1 MTQPFHR
8 TVGSLLSAWRAEPE
22 IAANIVA
29 WQTTPQRP
37 AKVVP
42 IPDGIHPNLLS
53 GLEAQGIH
61 ALYSHQ
67 RETWEAAIDGKNVVV
82 VTGTASG
89 KTLCYNLPVLDA
101 LLNDPQARALYIFP
115 TKALAQDQLN
125 PLNLLARMTGSKGAS
140 PSSGKAAFAAV
151 YDGDTPT
158 TLRNAIR
165 TQARVVITNPD
176 MLHMGILPHHTLW
189 VELLRSLRYVVVDEL
204 HVYRGVFGSHVAN
217 VLRRLR
223 RVCQFYG
230 SMPQFIL
237 TSATIANPSEL
248 AEQLVE
254 APVTCVDQ
262 DGSARGAQHFLI
274 YNPPVID
281 RDLGL
286 RRSSLL
292 ESVRLA
298 NELVSSGIQTILFG
312 RSRRTVELILNY
324 LRQNHPG
331 ETMRGYRSGYLPHER
346 REIEMGLRQGSVRA
360 VVATNAL
367 ELGIDIGGMDASI
380 LVGYPGTIAATRQQA
395 GRAGRKNEAS
405 LSILV
410 TAPDALDQFLAHHP
424 EYLFDRSPEHALINP
439 NHLVILLDHLRCAAF
454 ELPFRQG
461 DGFGTVPAEVV
472 SQYLAFLVE
481 SGILHPSGERYFWMA
496 DQYPANEISLRSAS
510 PDTILLRTG
519 SDEESTT
526 IGKVD
531 IPSAGLLVHPGAI
544 YLHDGQ
550 TYHVDTL
557 DLERKTALLTPV
569 EVDYFTEPQGETT
582 VSLLNPIN
590 ETSALGCTKHLGEIQ
605 VTSQI
610 TGFRKVRWYT
620 HENLGIGR
628 IELPPSTLQTVG
640 YWLALSDET
649 VETLKANGLWK
660 NAPNDYGPD
669 WPRIRD
675 LVRQRDQFRCQI
687 CGSLEV
693 GRSFHVHHKVP
704 IRQFASIEQANRLE
718 NLITLCPTCHQRAE
732 LAVKMRSGL
741 AGLGYA
747 LGQLAPI
754 FLMCDRRDLGV
765 HTDPQSSLSEGKPTV
780 ILYDLIPAGIGFS
793 ERLFEIHDELLL
805 RGYELVAECPCQDG
819 CPSCIGPAGEQ
830 GEGGKPESLAILS
843 VLTGRPL
850 PRRSMDR
857 QD

>member
-1 MTQPFHR
+1 MTEPHRR
-8 TVGSLLSAWRAEPE
+8 TVGSLLSAWRADPE
-22 IAANIVA
+22 IADNIVA
-29 WQTTPQRP
+29 WHTTP
-37 AKVVP
+37 ALAAEFVP
-42 IPDGIHPNLLS
+42 IPTGIHPHLQN
-53 GLEAQGIH
+53 GFAAQGIRS
-61 ALYSHQ
+61 LYSHQ
-67 RETWEAAIDGKNVVV
+67 REAWEAAIDGKNVVV

-89 KTLCYNLPVLDA
+89 KTLCYNLPVLDVLMA
-101 LLNDPQARALYIFP
+101 DPQARALYIFP

-125 PLNLLARMTGSKGAS
+125 QLNRLA
-140 PSSGKAAFAAV
+140 SSSTHDPDAPGPQGKPFAAV

-158 TLRNAIR
+158 SLRATVR
-165 TQARVVITNPD
+165 AQARVLITNPD

-189 VELLRSLRYVVVDEL
+189 VELLRSLRYVVIDEL

-223 RVCQFYG
+223 RVCRFYG

-237 TSATIANPSEL
+237 TSATIANPAQL

-254 APVTCVDQ
+254 APVTCVDR
-262 DGSARGAQHFLI
+262 DGSAHGARHFLI
-274 YNPPVID
+274 YNPPVVN

-298 NELVSSGIQTILFG
+298 NNLVGSGIQTILFG

-324 LRQNHPG
+324 LRQNHPD
-331 ETMRGYRSGYLPHER
+331 ETMRGYRSGYLPRER
-346 REIEMGLRQGSVRA
+346 REIEMGLRLGQVRA

-367 ELGIDIGGMDASI
+367 ELGIDIGSMDASL

-395 GRAGRKNEAS
+395 GRAGRKTDAS

-439 NHLVILLDHLRCAAF
+439 NHLIILLDHLRCAAF
-454 ELPFRQG
+454 ELPFRVG
-461 DGFGTVPAEVV
+461 DGFGSVPADLV

-481 SGILHPSGERYFWMA
+481 SGVLHPSENRFFWMA

-519 SDEESTT
+519 SEEDSTT
-526 IGKVD
+526 IGQVD
-531 IPSAGLLVHPGAI
+531 IPSAGILVHPGAI

-550 TYHVDTL
+550 TYHVDAL
-557 DLERKTALLTPV
+557 DLERKMASLAPV

-582 VSLLNPIN
+582 VTLTNAIN
-590 ETSALGCTKHLGEIQ
+590 QAPALGCTKHLGEIQ

-620 HENLGIGR
+620 HENLGTGR
-628 IELPPSTLQTVG
+628 VDLPPSTLQTVG
-640 YWLALSDET
+640 YWMALTDET
-649 VETLKANGLWK
+649 VETLKAHGLWK
-660 NAPNDYGPD
+660 NAPNDYGPN

-675 LVRQRDQFRCQI
+675 QVRQRDHFRCQI
-687 CGSLEV
+687 CGALEV
-693 GRSFHVHHKVP
+693 GRAFHVHHKTP
-704 IRQFASIEQANRLE
+704 LRQFASLEQANRLD
-718 NLITLCPTCHQRAE
+718 NLVTLCPACHQRAE

-747 LGQLAPI
+747 VGQLAPI

-765 HTDPQSSLSEGKPTV
+765 HSDPQSSLSDGKPSV
-780 ILYDLIPAGIGFS
+780 VFYDLIPAGIGLS
-793 ERLFEIHDELLL
+793 ERLFEIHDELLV
-805 RGYELVAECPCQDG
+805 RSYELVAECPCQDG

-830 GEGGKPESLAILS
+830 GEGGKPESLAILAS
-843 VLTGRPL
+843 LTGNPL
-850 PRRSMDR
+850 PRRPINE